1 MGNHLGRRELIQ
13 IFRLY
18 DWVASNSYLIACIRP
33 ILFSRA
39 KKKLIIVGG
48 IDMMADGHGNRRRSK
63 TNYAHNLAK
72 LVESKYG
79 KVIEVPQI
87 LR

>member
-1 MGNHLGRRELIQ
+1 
-13 IFRLY
+13 
-18 DWVASNSYLIACIRP
+18 
-33 ILFSRA
+33 
-39 KKKLIIVGG
+39 
-48 IDMMADGHGNRRRSK
+48 MMADGHGNRKRSK